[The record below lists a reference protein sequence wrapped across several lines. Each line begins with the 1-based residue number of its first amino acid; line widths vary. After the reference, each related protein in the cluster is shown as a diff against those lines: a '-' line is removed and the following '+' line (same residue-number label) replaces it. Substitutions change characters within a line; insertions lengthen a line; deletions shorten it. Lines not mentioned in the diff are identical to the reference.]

1 MATFRKRGNGWRVE
15 ICRVGVRESAT
26 FGSKAEAK
34 GWAIERES
42 DLMRTPWQKVAD
54 KTFADAARK
63 YADEVSTGKKGERW
77 EKIRINAFARTTAF
91 WGTRMADITPEVLG
105 AWRDTRRKQVSVGSV
120 RREYNLIRSIF
131 EIARREWGWIVVN
144 PCHDVKMPPKPRS
157 RSRRISD
164 KEIRIVLDWLGFVD
178 GAGVETAY
186 DEVAVAFL
194 IALETAM
201 RASEIV
207 TLTWDQVFLS
217 QSYVHLSDTKNGD
230 ERDVPLSSRAV
241 ELFGLLPDNRDQC
254 FSINAAT
261 LSTLFRRARVE
272 SGLSGF
278 TFHDSRR
285 EALTRLSRKVNVLQ
299 LAKMVG
305 HRNPKS
311 LMIYYQESASEI
323 AKLLG

>member
-1 MATFRKRGNGWRVE
+1 
-15 ICRVGVRESAT
+15 
-26 FGSKAEAK
+26 
-34 GWAIERES
+34 
-42 DLMRTPWQKVAD
+42 
-54 KTFADAARK
+54 
-63 YADEVSTGKKGERW
+63 
-77 EKIRINAFARTTAF
+77 
-91 WGTRMADITPEVLG
+91 
-105 AWRDTRRKQVSVGSV
+105 
-120 RREYNLIRSIF
+120 
-131 EIARREWGWIVVN
+131 
-144 PCHDVKMPPKPRS
+144 MPPKPRS